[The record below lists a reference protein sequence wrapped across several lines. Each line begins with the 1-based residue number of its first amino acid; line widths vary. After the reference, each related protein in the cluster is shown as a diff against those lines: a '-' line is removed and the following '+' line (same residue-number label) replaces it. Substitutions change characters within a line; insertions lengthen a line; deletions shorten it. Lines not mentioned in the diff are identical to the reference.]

1 MCLDSPGHKGSKL
14 KLSGALGRWR
24 RPVSIFQYVDWVA
37 SLAMVVSLAVIFAIV
52 NVRLRLSLLRREAKQ
67 LSEDMLR
74 LTMWAEERRFSQLE
88 SATKKDKQTQG
99 AA

>member
-1 MCLDSPGHKGSKL
+1 M
-14 KLSGALGRWR
+14 
-24 RPVSIFQYVDWVA
+24 SIFQNVDWVA
-37 SLAMVVSLAVIFAIV
+37 LLVVVVSLVVIFAIV

>member
-24 RPVSIFQYVDWVA
+24 RPVSIFQNVDWVA

>member
-1 MCLDSPGHKGSKL
+1 M
-14 KLSGALGRWR
+14 
-24 RPVSIFQYVDWVA
+24 SIFQNVDWVA
-37 SLAMVVSLAVIFAIV
+37 SLAMVVCLLVIFAIV

-88 SATKKDKQTQG
+88 SATKKGKQTQG